1 MTQFYTISDAARLLG
16 VQEYRLQYAH
26 RTGKVPSPEIV
37 AGRRLYTWADIERL
51 AQHFG
56 VELGKEQNDVCQSR

>member
-37 AGRRLYTWADIERL
+37 AGRRLYTWQDIEQL

-56 VELGKEQNDVCQSR
+56 VDLGKEQNDVC